1 MDIES
6 LYKEHRAELFALSY
20 RMLGSVM
27 DAEDI
32 VQETFI
38 AYGQSLNVEPVRNVR
53 AYLYRIA
60 TNRCLD
66 LLRSSA
72 KKRELYVGPWLPEP
86 LLGDFNGGAT
96 GGEDPALA
104 YERSES
110 MSTAYLMLLQQLN
123 AVERAI
129 FLLRELYQ
137 YSYEEIAEIVGKHA
151 ANCRQ
156 IYHRAHK
163 SIRDSKGEHP
173 TAEVAESLVK
183 SFVQSVFK
191 GDKSR
196 ILELVSDNIVFLSDG
211 GGKVRAAQVPVR
223 GANAVLSLLQNL
235 LVMYDATYQFDY
247 VWING
252 TPGLRFDFDDGNRY
266 IYSFGFRD
274 GVIDHIYC
282 ICNPDKLGHVPPLN
296 NGNQ

>member
-1 MDIES
+1 MHMDIEL
-6 LYKEHRAELFALSY
+6 LYKTHRQELFALAY

-38 AYGQSLNVEPVRNVR
+38 ALGQAAAAEPIRNER

-72 KKRELYVGPWLPEP
+72 KKRELYIGPWLPEP
-86 LLGDFNGGAT
+86 LLGDGDVSSG
-96 GGEDPALA
+96 DPALA
-104 YERSES
+104 YELNES

-137 YSYEEIAEIVGKHA
+137 YSYDEIAEMVGKSA

-156 IYHRAHK
+156 IFHRARR
-163 SIRDSKGEHP
+163 SILNDKPEHP
-173 TAEVAESLVK
+173 PLPVAEELIK
-183 SFVQSVFK
+183 AFVRSIMQ
-191 GDKSR
+191 GDSATM
-196 ILELVSDNIVFLSDG
+196 LELISDNIVLLSDG
-211 GGKVRAAQVPVR
+211 GGKVQAARVPVK
-223 GANAVLSLLQNL
+223 GQQSVISLLQNL
-235 LVMYDATYQFDY
+235 LAMYEGKYEFGC
-247 VWING
+247 VVING
-252 TPGLRFDFDDGNRY
+252 APGLRFDFIDGSRY
-266 IYSFGFRD
+266 LYSFGFKN
-274 GVIDHIYC
+274 GQIDHIYC
-282 ICNPDKLGHVPPLN
+282 VANPDKLKHIPESL
-296 NGNQ
+296 